1 MSTVEEAKKRKH
13 CKSGWEILIETIPSC
28 VTRIQLHIRT
38 KSRTVTIVL
47 DNAITMFNIVQ
58 IREFKR

>member
-1 MSTVEEAKKRKH
+1 MSTVDEAKKRKH
-13 CKSGWEILIETIPSC
+13 CKSGWEILME
-28 VTRIQLHIRT
+28 T

>member
-47 DNAITMFNIVQ
+47 DNAISMFNIV
-58 IREFKR
+58 